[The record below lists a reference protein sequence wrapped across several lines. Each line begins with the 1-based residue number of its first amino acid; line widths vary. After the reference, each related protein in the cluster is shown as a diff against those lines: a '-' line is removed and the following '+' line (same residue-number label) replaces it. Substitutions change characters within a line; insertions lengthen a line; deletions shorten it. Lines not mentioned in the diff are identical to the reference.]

1 MGRQSLVRPYRLLIS
16 PSRIEALNQTL
27 PMTLSISR
35 TRIWFAIPFLLGLA
49 PLPAIAQAIAEIGV
63 LVREERPVQTSE
75 LTHRRLTT
83 ILELYEMDEIEAALM
98 QLENLETQRL
108 SAYGATLVQQTFGFC
123 YLQQGDVARA
133 IEAFERTL
141 SLDGLP
147 NVSQLEMLYSL
158 AAIYAAEGQFEQT
171 IATLSTW
178 YAYAQEPVDADKF
191 MLTGSSYAQLSD
203 FANALPYIEEAIRRS
218 AEPNES
224 WYTLELSIHFELM
237 DYPSAVGH
245 LREMVVLWPYNA
257 SYWEMLA
264 SAHLELED
272 DANALATL
280 MVAYEH
286 DLVEEE
292 SKLVN
297 LARLNLFLNVPYQAG
312 LILAVGFAEGSI
324 TETQANL
331 ELLLSA
337 WTSARE
343 FERSIGVIDRLAP
356 LIDDGAYYMQKAQL
370 LNEQGRWN
378 DVVEAADRALE
389 MGGLDDVGSTLI
401 LKGIAE
407 AELGS
412 YADARATFG
421 EASELDTAAARN
433 AEAWIEYISD
443 R

>member
-16 PSRIEALNQTL
+16 PSRIEFLSQTL

-35 TRIWFAIPFLLGLA
+35 RRIWFAILLLLGLA
-49 PLPAIAQAIAEIGV
+49 PLPAMAQAIAEIGA

-83 ILELYEMDEIEAALM
+83 ILELYEMDEIEEALM
-98 QLENLETQRL
+98 QLESLETQRL
-108 SAYGATLVQQTFGFC
+108 SPYGATLVQQTFGFC

-147 NVSQLEMLYSL
+147 NVSQQEMLYSL
-158 AAIYAAEGQFEQT
+158 AALYATEGEFEQT
-171 IATLSTW
+171 IAMLSTW

-191 MLTGSSYAQLSD
+191 MLTGSSYAQLSE

-218 AEPNES
+218 EEPNES

-245 LREMVVLWPYNA
+245 LREMVVLWPDNGR
-257 SYWEMLA
+257 YWEMLA
-264 SAHLELED
+264 SAQLELED

-286 DLVEEE
+286 GLVEEE
-292 SKLVN
+292 SNLVN
-297 LARLNLFLNVPYQAG
+297 LARLNLFLKVPYQAG
-312 LILAVGFAEGSI
+312 LILAVGFAKGSI

-337 WTSARE
+337 WSSARE

-356 LIDDGAYYMQKAQL
+356 LTDDGAYYMQKAQL
-370 LNEQGRWN
+370 LNEQGRW
-378 DVVEAADRALE
+378 DGVIEAADRALE
-389 MGGLDDVGSTLI
+389 MGRLDDVGSTLV
-401 LKGIAE
+401 LKGIAQ

-412 YADARATFG
+412 YADARLTFG
-421 EASELDTAAARN
+421 EATELDTAAARN
-433 AEAWIEYISD
+433 AEEWIAYISD

>member
-16 PSRIEALNQTL
+16 PSRIEVLSQTL
-27 PMTLSISR
+27 PMTLSISCR
-35 TRIWFAIPFLLGLA
+35 RIWFAILLLLGLA
-49 PLPAIAQAIAEIGV
+49 PLPAMAQAIAEIGA

-83 ILELYEMDEIEAALM
+83 ILELYEMDEIEEALM
-98 QLENLETQRL
+98 QLESLETQRL
-108 SAYGATLVQQTFGFC
+108 SAYGASLVQQTFGFC

-147 NVSQLEMLYSL
+147 NVSQQEMLYSL
-158 AAIYAAEGQFEQT
+158 AALYATEGEFERT

-191 MLTGSSYAQLSD
+191 MLTGSSYAQLSE

-218 AEPNES
+218 EEPNES

-237 DYPSAVGH
+237 DYSSAVGH
-245 LREMVVLWPYNA
+245 LREMVVLWPDNA

-286 DLVEEE
+286 GLVEEE

-312 LILAVGFAEGSI
+312 QILAVGFAEGSI

-356 LIDDGAYYMQKAQL
+356 LTDDGAYYMQKAQL

-378 DVVEAADRALE
+378 DVIEAADRALE
-389 MGGLDDVGSTLI
+389 MGGLDDVGSTLV
-401 LKGIAE
+401 LKGIAQ
-407 AELGS
+407 AELGL

-421 EASELDTAAARN
+421 EASALDTAAARN

>member
-1 MGRQSLVRPYRLLIS
+1 
-16 PSRIEALNQTL
+16 
-27 PMTLSISR
+27 MTLSILR
-35 TRIWFAIPFLLGLA
+35 RRIGFAIPLLLGLA
-49 PLPAIAQAIAEIGV
+49 PLPAMAQAIAEIGA

-75 LTHRRLTT
+75 LTHRHLTT
-83 ILELYEMDEIEAALM
+83 ILELYEMDEIEEALM
-98 QLENLETQRL
+98 QLESLETQRL
-108 SAYGATLVQQTFGFC
+108 SVYGATLVQQTFGFC

-133 IEAFERTL
+133 IEAFELTV

-147 NVSQLEMLYSL
+147 NVSQQEMLYSL
-158 AAIYAAEGQFEQT
+158 AALYATEGEFEQT
-171 IATLSTW
+171 IAMLSTW

-191 MLTGSSYAQLSD
+191 MLTGSSYAQLSE

-218 AEPNES
+218 EEPNES

-245 LREMVVLWPYNA
+245 LREMVVLWPDNA

-272 DANALATL
+272 DADALATL

-297 LARLNLFLNVPYQAG
+297 LARLNLFLSVPYQAG

-356 LIDDGAYYMQKAQL
+356 LTDDGAYYMQKAQL

-378 DVVEAADRALE
+378 DVIEAADRALE
-389 MGGLDDVGSTLI
+389 MGGLDDVGSTLV
-401 LKGIAE
+401 LKGIAQ
-407 AELGS
+407 AELGL
-412 YADARATFG
+412 YAAARATFG
-421 EASELDTAAARN
+421 EASALDTAAARN
-433 AEAWIEYISD
+433 AESWIEYISD

>member
-1 MGRQSLVRPYRLLIS
+1 MI
-16 PSRIEALNQTL
+16 
-27 PMTLSISR
+27 LSISR
-35 TRIWFAIPFLLGLA
+35 RLTWLAIPYLLGLA
-49 PLPAIAQAIAEIGV
+49 PLPAMAQAIAEIGA

-83 ILELYEMDEIEAALM
+83 ILELYEMDEIEEALR
-98 QLENLETQRL
+98 QLESLETQRL
-108 SAYGATLVQQTFGFC
+108 STYGETLVQQTFGFC
-123 YLQQGDVARA
+123 YLQQGDVTRA

-147 NVSQLEMLYSL
+147 NISQQEMLYSL
-158 AAIYAAEGQFEQT
+158 AALYATEGEFEQT

-191 MLTGSSYAQLSD
+191 MLTGSSYAQLSE
-203 FANALPYIEEAIRRS
+203 FASALPYIEEAIRRS
-218 AEPNES
+218 EEPNES

-237 DYPSAVGH
+237 DYPSAAGH
-245 LREMVVLWPYNA
+245 LREMVVLWPDNA

-264 SAHLELED
+264 SAYLELED
-272 DANALATL
+272 DPNALATL

-292 SKLVN
+292 AKLLN
-297 LARLNLFLNVPYQAG
+297 LVRLNLFLDVPYQAG
-312 LILAVGFAEGSI
+312 LILTAGLAEGSI
-324 TETQANL
+324 AETQANL

-343 FERSIGVIDRLAP
+343 FERAIGAIDRLAP
-356 LIDDGAYYMQKAQL
+356 LTDDGAYYMQKAQL

-378 DVVEAADRALE
+378 DVIDAADRALE
-389 MGGLDDVGSTLI
+389 MGGLDDAGDTLV
-401 LKGIAE
+401 LKGIAQ
-407 AELGS
+407 AELGL
-412 YADARATFG
+412 YVDARVTFG
-421 EASELDTAAARN
+421 EARALDTPAARN
-433 AEAWIEYISD
+433 AEAWIEYVSD

>member
-1 MGRQSLVRPYRLLIS
+1 
-16 PSRIEALNQTL
+16 
-27 PMTLSISR
+27 MTLAISR
-35 TRIWFAIPFLLGLA
+35 RRIGFAIPFLLGLA
-49 PLPAIAQAIAEIGV
+49 PLPAMAQAIAEIGA

-147 NVSQLEMLYSL
+147 NVSQQEMLYSL
-158 AAIYAAEGQFEQT
+158 AALYATEGEFEQT

-191 MLTGSSYAQLSD
+191 MLTGSSYAQLSE

-218 AEPNES
+218 EEPNES

-245 LREMVVLWPYNA
+245 LREMVVLWPDNA

-264 SAHLELED
+264 SAYLELQD
-272 DANALATL
+272 DKNALATF
-280 MVAYEH
+280 MVAYEYG
-286 DLVEEE
+286 LVDEEA
-292 SKLVN
+292 KLLN
-297 LARLNLFLNVPYQAG
+297 LVRLNLFLDVPYQAG
-312 LILAVGFAEGSI
+312 LILDAGLADGTVE
-324 TETQANL
+324 ETQGNL

-337 WTSARE
+337 WTSARQFDE
-343 FERSIGVIDRLAP
+343 AIGVIDRLAP
-356 LIDDGAYYMQKAQL
+356 LTDDGAHYMQKAQL
-370 LNEQGRWN
+370 LNEQARWS
-378 DVVEAADRALE
+378 DVVEAAGQALA
-389 MGGLDDVGSTLI
+389 MGGLDDTASTLV
-401 LKGIAE
+401 LKGMAQ
-407 AELGS
+407 AELGLFEEALVS
-412 YADARATFG
+412 FEEATEFDTNSAR
-421 EASELDTAAARN
+421 D
-433 AEAWIEYISD
+433 AEAWIEYVKD
-443 R
+443 RQEVALN

>member
-16 PSRIEALNQTL
+16 PSRIEVLNQTL

-35 TRIWFAIPFLLGLA
+35 RRIWFAILLLLGLA
-49 PLPAIAQAIAEIGV
+49 PLPAMAQAIAEIGAS
-63 LVREERPVQTSE
+63 VREERPGQTSE

-83 ILELYEMDEIEAALM
+83 ILELYEMDEIEEALM
-98 QLENLETQRL
+98 QLESLETQRL
-108 SAYGATLVQQTFGFC
+108 SAYGASLVQQTFGFC

-147 NVSQLEMLYSL
+147 NVSQQEMLYSL
-158 AAIYAAEGQFEQT
+158 AALYATEGEFERT

-191 MLTGSSYAQLSD
+191 MLTGSSYAQLSE

-218 AEPNES
+218 EEPNES

-245 LREMVVLWPYNA
+245 LREMVVLWPDNA

-286 DLVEEE
+286 GLVEEE

-356 LIDDGAYYMQKAQL
+356 LTDDGAYYMQKAQL

-378 DVVEAADRALE
+378 GVIEAADRALQI
-389 MGGLDDVGSTLI
+389 GGLGDVGSTLV
-401 LKGIAE
+401 LKGIAQ
-407 AELGS
+407 AELGL
-412 YADARATFG
+412 YVGARATFA